1 MSAFNSS
8 FATKKNTLQSVLRN
22 VLAGGSNSS
31 PAEKQD
37 IKIRA
42 GQVLFA
48 ITICDWI
55 NEIEME
61 NHLFQSEW
69 KPELTTKLQP
79 LLVELRWKAVGAID
93 YLVSI
98 GQRQQVLDN
107 TKLNQLLFN
116 LAQSGAKYLDTQRGK
131 VYNSGSANPN
141 QVWEGELVDDYTQ
154 TTTAST
160 DQSRKDPVEEDSFE
174 KIAQDFLGVR
184 SFEDLLSKI

>member
-107 TKLNQLLFN
+107 TKLNQLLVN
-116 LAQSGAKYLDTQRGK
+116 LAQSGANYLDTQRGK